1 MNDELS
7 DVAAVV
13 VHYETPELLE
23 RCLVALRASEAVSV
37 ESIVIDN
44 ASRGF
49 DPALVAAADPDAQLI
64 RNERNVG
71 FAAAANQGL
80 RKAHGRYLLLLN
92 PDAVVERTTLAT
104 MVRYMDEHPDVGC
117 ATARLVMDDGR
128 LDLACRRSFP
138 TPIRSFYRLSLLS
151 RLFPRSTRFGQYNL
165 TFLDERQEAEI
176 DAPCGAFM
184 MVRREVI
191 DQVGLLDERYFMY
204 GEDLDWAWRIKHAG
218 WRVRYVPTATALHV
232 KRAASRSNRQRTIR
246 AFHQSMR
253 IFYAD
258 HYQQHYP
265 RLVSWLIYRAID
277 AREVIELS
285 ADRLRATARTARP

>member
-7 DVAAVV
+7 DVAAVI
-13 VHYETPELLE
+13 VHYETPELLG
-23 RCLVALRASEAVSV
+23 RCLVALRASEAVSI

-92 PDAVVERTTLAT
+92 PDAVVEPATLAT
-104 MVRYMDEHPDVGC
+104 MVRYLDEHPDVGC

-151 RLFPRSTRFGQYNL
+151 RLFPRSARFGQYNL

-184 MVRREVI
+184 MVRREVV

-218 WRVRYVPTATALHV
+218 WRVMYVPTATALHV
-232 KRAASRSNRQRTIR
+232 KRAASRKTRQRTIR

-258 HYQQHYP
+258 HYQSHYS
-265 RLVSWLIYRAID
+265 RLLSWLVYRAID

-285 ADRLRATARTARP
+285 AERLHEIAPRRRS